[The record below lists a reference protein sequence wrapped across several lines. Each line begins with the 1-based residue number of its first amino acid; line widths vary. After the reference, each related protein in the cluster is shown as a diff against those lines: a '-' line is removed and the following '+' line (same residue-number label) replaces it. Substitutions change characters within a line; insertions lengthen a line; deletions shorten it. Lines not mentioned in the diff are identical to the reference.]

1 LQKILLANGYK
12 EHGLKVSGIFDAATK
27 ANVEIFQLQHIDRSG
42 RPLGADG
49 VVGEKTWWALLNPSG
64 EAQKNHLSPPA
75 SAGLTQARAALMD
88 VCIAEHQKP
97 VFEIPDGSNRSESID
112 AYWPASEFLGL
123 PWCCAFVSWALKQAT
138 GKFPIGDTHHIGVQR
153 MWLAAKNSGM
163 KTDSPKPGDI
173 FIQIMSGGKGH
184 TGFVLGVS
192 ENGQTIYTCE
202 GNAGN
207 RLKLGQRDRSTI
219 HHFIDCLQD
228 GQADVF
234 PRRSDL
240 NFVNLD
246 DEETR

>member
-1 LQKILLANGYK
+1 
-12 EHGLKVSGIFDAATK
+12 
-27 ANVEIFQLQHIDRSG
+27 
-42 RPLGADG
+42 
-49 VVGEKTWWALLNPSG
+49 
-64 EAQKNHLSPPA
+64 LS
-75 SAGLTQARAALMD
+75 
-88 VCIAEHQKP
+88 
-97 VFEIPDGSNRSESID
+97 
-112 AYWPASEFLGL
+112 
-123 PWCCAFVSWALKQAT
+123 
-138 GKFPIGDTHHIGVQR
+138 
-153 MWLAAKNSGM
+153 
-163 KTDSPKPGDI
+163 
-173 FIQIMSGGKGH
+173 
-184 TGFVLGVS
+184 VS